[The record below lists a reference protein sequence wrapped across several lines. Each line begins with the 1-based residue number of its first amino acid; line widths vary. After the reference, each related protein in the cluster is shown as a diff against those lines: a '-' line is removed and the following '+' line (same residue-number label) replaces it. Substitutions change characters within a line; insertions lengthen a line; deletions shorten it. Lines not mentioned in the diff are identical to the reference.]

1 MAHAGDSR
9 HPGGREGLE
18 KGNLP
23 LHTPAPAESSRRA
36 PCSVGT
42 PRRRRLPRDPVPDPA
57 PQAPAWY
64 RLRGGAGSGRALP
77 QPPGCCLTD
86 SLSIFEP
93 RAPFQGDFAHVKLN
107 QRTQEKILMRILQNK
122 QEIPWMFS
130 GTIGQHL
137 PKESCEFVKV
147 GFPLG
152 SLRAQWEGQQKTASG
167 NLKAAPKWAMALR
180 PGHPGRGVSSVPPA
194 CSCLWLAR
202 IDPSL
207 GTPIVPILLGS

>member
-23 LHTPAPAESSRRA
+23 LHTPALAESSRRA

-152 SLRAQWEGQQKTASG
+152 SLSTVGGTAENSFRKSKNSPKVGNGTKARAPGQG
-167 NLKAAPKWAMALR
+167 
-180 PGHPGRGVSSVPPA
+180 GVLCATSPFLP
-194 CSCLWLAR
+194 LAGK
-202 IDPSL
+202 D
-207 GTPIVPILLGS
+207 